1 MAPTYGQAIRIGW
14 TILWRGVGS
23 VMLFLTSVNALIIFG
38 MPELG
43 RASPSLG
50 AFFFP
55 LMLTALLG
63 TFVIMPWL
71 VRYLCSTSYS
81 GFRLQ
86 LVHELPST
94 RPESVF

>member
-43 RASPSLG
+43 RTSPSLG
-50 AFFFP
+50 VFFFSAHADGAARHVCHHAMAGEVFVHHVIFRVSSP
-55 LMLTALLG
+55 TRARVALH
-63 TFVIMPWL
+63 
-71 VRYLCSTSYS
+71 ST
-81 GFRLQ
+81 
-86 LVHELPST
+86 
-94 RPESVF
+94 